1 MGPRVPTDG
10 GKERADAGDA
20 LSMSAWVPATSR
32 SNVEGGTTVVA
43 RLEMDWVAAAA
54 STRWPKP
61 GEPQAPHT
69 REEVVPTEKASYAQG
84 VVATLVACASVV
96 ETGEVA
102 TLVAGW
108 TLAATVAQELS
119 AMVAVART
127 GHGEQGA
134 WRDAGRG
141 EVGVGAMSTSRRLW
155 ESQPAAEGGV
165 WCLLRSR

>member
-20 LSMSAWVPATSR
+20 LSTSAWVLATTR
-32 SNVEGGTTVVA
+32 SNVEGGTTAMA
-43 RLEMDWVAAAA
+43 RSEMDWVAVAAI
-54 STRWPKP
+54 TRWPKP

-108 TLAATVAQELS
+108 TLAATVAQELL
-119 AMVAVART
+119 AMVAAARA
-127 GHGEQGA
+127 GHGDQGA

-155 ESQPAAEGGV
+155 ESQPAAEGGRV
-165 WCLLRSR
+165 GERR